1 MSYTS
6 FEDIS
11 DVCEQFECKLII
23 QSFVKEKK
31 IELNEYLLNKILKHL
46 IDPANF
52 SNETVICER
61 IISPILLEIAEE
73 NELPLWSH
81 QPFDV
86 DKTRNLNGIPDY
98 ILAPRKEGLTK
109 FTTPVV
115 CLAEAK
121 KDDFV
126 ASWGQAS
133 AEMIAAQIKN
143 KSKEIPVFGLVSN
156 GKSWE
161 FGKLVKNTFTIN
173 STPYAAPENLH
184 KIVNVLNWMFCEAR
198 KNADKL
204 AEIAKKI
211 KKKSKKLQ

>member
-31 IELNEYLLNKILKHL
+31 LELNEYLLNKILKHL

-126 ASWGQAS
+126 AGWGQAS

-161 FGKLVKNTFTIN
+161 FGKLIKNTFTIDCN
-173 STPYAAPENLH
+173 SISAPKDLDLIINY
-184 KIVNVLNWMFCEAR
+184 LNWMFCEAR

-204 AEIAKKI
+204 AEIAKK
-211 KKKSKKLQ
+211 SK